1 MMTKDSAT
9 VEQFMEWVGDAKVMI
24 AINSYEVC
32 EKIMGVEIPFAE
44 VHYDKNKKE
53 IIFSS
58 KDKASLMIR
67 KALKKE
73 GLYVN
78 KFQNA
83 YGVEVYHVVNENN
96 VIPQH

>member
-53 IIFSS
+53 ITFSS
-58 KDKASLMIR
+58 KDKASLTLKTDSIERIDKLSERDTCYSIR
-67 KALKKE
+67 MK
-73 GLYVN
+73 
-78 KFQNA
+78 
-83 YGVEVYHVVNENN
+83 VYNINFSVLRR
-96 VIPQH
+96 